1 METTYKSEQ
10 LRIDTIKSMP
20 QSLAAKRLI
29 RARLLR
35 SINRRSHLSSTN
47 SSALKNCKFFPVIFI
62 KKVRRW
68 YRQTFKYCDVWYN
81 SMKDIEGRFGS
92 KLAVYFK
99 ILRYLVMLNLFVTV
113 FTFRWASVWDFLQIF
128 TAEKT
133 EKCAAHVIFF
143 HHYLSLSVF
152 QLHHFPTTHLRW
164 LSGWNECWQWDSFQV
179 WACRHTDWWCKF
191 MFLCTIVFELRNA
204 WNFYEYQFIDRP
216 ILSRRRNEHEFTCV
230 FKFFGS
236 SFSGLAFVFI
246 AKLESRVNAQV
257 WFHWWVN
264 GLHAHTH
271 GPQ

>member
-1 METTYKSEQ
+1 MPTRLHKSEFFVTYSLANPSEEASRSRVSQGCCLIIRPNFLSLFLAVSQDGSLLNESDQIEQITNEIEQYDHLMETTYKSEQ

-113 FTFRWASVWDFLQIF
+113 FTFR
-128 TAEKT
+128 
-133 EKCAAHVIFF
+133 
-143 HHYLSLSVF
+143 
-152 QLHHFPTTHLRW
+152 
-164 LSGWNECWQWDSFQV
+164 
-179 WACRHTDWWCKF
+179 
-191 MFLCTIVFELRNA
+191 
-204 WNFYEYQFIDRP
+204 
-216 ILSRRRNEHEFTCV
+216 
-230 FKFFGS
+230 
-236 SFSGLAFVFI
+236 
-246 AKLESRVNAQV
+246 
-257 WFHWWVN
+257 
-264 GLHAHTH
+264 
-271 GPQ
+271 

>member
-1 METTYKSEQ
+1 
-10 LRIDTIKSMP
+10 MP

-113 FTFRWASVWDFLQIF
+113 FTFRWVSVWD
-128 TAEKT
+128 KT
-133 EKCAAHVIFF
+133 DFHCRKKRKSVRHMLLFF
-143 HHYLSLSVF
+143 SSLSLSLCLFFSFIIFPQIIYDGF
-152 QLHHFPTTHLRW
+152 QAETSAGNETH
-164 LSGWNECWQWDSFQV
+164 S
-179 WACRHTDWWCKF
+179 K
-191 MFLCTIVFELRNA
+191 FELVDILTGDVSLCFCALSYSISRNA
-204 WNFYEYQFIDRP
+204 WNFYEYQFNERP
-216 ILSRRRNEHEFTCV
+216 ILSSRKNEHEFLLV
-230 FKFFGS
+230 YLNFRFFFFGACIR
-236 SFSGLAFVFI
+236 FYC
-246 AKLESRVNAQV
+246 
-257 WFHWWVN
+257 
-264 GLHAHTH
+264 
-271 GPQ
+271 

>member
-1 METTYKSEQ
+1 MSQDGSLLNESDQIEQITNEIEQYDHLMETTYKSEQ

-113 FTFRWASVWDFLQIF
+113 FTFR
-128 TAEKT
+128 
-133 EKCAAHVIFF
+133 
-143 HHYLSLSVF
+143 
-152 QLHHFPTTHLRW
+152 
-164 LSGWNECWQWDSFQV
+164 
-179 WACRHTDWWCKF
+179 
-191 MFLCTIVFELRNA
+191 
-204 WNFYEYQFIDRP
+204 
-216 ILSRRRNEHEFTCV
+216 
-230 FKFFGS
+230 
-236 SFSGLAFVFI
+236 
-246 AKLESRVNAQV
+246 
-257 WFHWWVN
+257 
-264 GLHAHTH
+264 
-271 GPQ
+271 